1 MTMNT
6 EFIKLLLRSFD
17 LHLLALAVLAGLVLA
32 AVALSFM
39 ALFRA
44 KSLFTEGERHA
55 TARIEECQVEL
66 RLLRERYEAM
76 AAELKNLRDHPPTTI
91 IPGIPRSAL
100 NLTTRSQAIR
110 MHRLG
115 EPPEKIAHALDIPLQ
130 QVGLLLK
137 VHKILI
143 TNI

>member
-1 MTMNT
+1 MTLNT
-6 EFIKLLLRSFD
+6 EFTKLLLRTFD
-17 LHLLALAVLAGLVLA
+17 AHILALAVLAGLVLA

-44 KSLFTEGERHA
+44 KSLAAEGERHA
-55 TARIEECQVEL
+55 TARIEECLAEFQ
-66 RLLRERYEAM
+66 LLRERCDAM
-76 AAELKNLRDHPPTTI
+76 AAELKELRDRPAPAI
-91 IPGIPRSAL
+91 IAGAPKSAL